1 MSRSKEE
8 ALAAG
13 VKIAETKHHMKR
25 RRPWHN
31 YRHKGTYML
40 TIAVEGRLPLLG
52 KLKMEPSSQESSAD
66 GISASVEL
74 TPLGKVIRDEE
85 VQKISACFKMV
96 EVWKLCIMPDHI
108 HMILRVTEDLPEGK
122 HLGQIVAGFKGGCSR
137 AWWRLSEIPA
147 ADASGREATAA
158 DAPGRE
164 ATAADASGREAT
176 AADAPGRE
184 ATAADAP
191 GRGAITA
198 DAPGREAIA
207 ADAPGREAIAA
218 DAPGRGASPA
228 DAPGRGAS
236 LAAALPAT
244 TLPAAFAP
252 LPAASAAGKKPS
264 LFESGYNDQI
274 LLNDG
279 QLDNWKHYLDDNPRR
294 LAIKRL
300 HPDYFTVT
308 HHADIAEW
316 HCQIVGNRFLLGIP
330 DKVAVI
336 VHRGYSDAE
345 FADYKQKWLACG
357 EAGGVLVS
365 ASIAT
370 REKEVMREAMN
381 RGYRLIL
388 VRENGFPPMYKP
400 AGESFDACSDGR
412 LLQVSPWPYHMER
425 RTISREQC
433 LILNRLVTA
442 IVEGR

>member
-52 KLKMEPSSQESSAD
+52 KLKMEPSSLESSAD

-137 AWWRLSEIPA
+137 AWRRLSEIP
-147 ADASGREATAA
+147 
-158 DAPGRE
+158 
-164 ATAADASGREAT
+164 

-191 GRGAITA
+191 GR
-198 DAPGREAIA
+198 EAIA
-207 ADAPGREAIAA
+207 ADASGREA
-218 DAPGRGASPA
+218 SPA
-228 DAPGRGAS
+228 A
-236 LAAALPAT
+236 

-316 HCQIVGNRFLLGIP
+316 HCQIVGNRFLLDIP

-433 LILNRLVTA
+433 LILNRLVMA